1 MCDSWWLLLEHRGG
15 RKPKPSTANSVPT
28 RFLVLKTRFLLLL
41 KWRLARVMVLSFPPL
56 VPTYSGVLKHTHLAS
71 RQEKPLFF
79 KAWKDALDSTLSHIS
94 KTLAMGH
101 IPPPPP
107 QASLPFSQQTC
118 STNSIL
124 SNKQTRTLFCSSL
137 WPRPNLSPLIHFSK
151 DLSTPWDSISVPS
164 SHPQTN
170 LSLAADL
177 TTLPKILLPK

>member
-1 MCDSWWLLLEHRGG
+1 
-15 RKPKPSTANSVPT
+15 
-28 RFLVLKTRFLLLL
+28 
-41 KWRLARVMVLSFPPL
+41 MVLSFPPL

-101 IPPPPP
+101 IPPLPP

-124 SNKQTRTLFCSSL
+124 SNKQTRTL
-137 WPRPNLSPLIHFSK
+137 
-151 DLSTPWDSISVPS
+151 
-164 SHPQTN
+164 QQ
-170 LSLAADL
+170 LSLAKTQSL
-177 TTLPKILLPK
+177 SSYPFLERLVYTLGLHFCTFISSLN